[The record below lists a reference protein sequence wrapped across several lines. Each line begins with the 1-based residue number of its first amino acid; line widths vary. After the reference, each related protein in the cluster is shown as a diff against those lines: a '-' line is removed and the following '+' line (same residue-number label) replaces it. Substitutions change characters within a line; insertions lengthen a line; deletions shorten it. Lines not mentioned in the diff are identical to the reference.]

1 MKLHMFGGE
10 IVFWVKSL
18 VMDGCSPKYGNHR
31 CQAMPILLVTYPIPS
46 SIPTY
51 FNVIYPHVLF
61 LKSEFMSHINIH
73 VALSEKLPPQISIN
87 FMAVICDGIKSPQ
100 KIPPIHGSN
109 GSCLWNQQFLFGLPG
124 GYHPQKSA
132 ASAARPK
139 SPRWK
144 RHHWTLPWQHL
155 GIDTWKLCHYAHEN
169 NIFKSLENK
178 MEKPGNA
185 FGQAFFGSY
194 LSCVYIYIHSYIYI
208 YIMAIQCYTN

>member
-31 CQAMPILLVTYPIPS
+31 SQAMPILLVTYPIPS

-87 FMAVICDGIKSPQ
+87 FNKF
-100 KIPPIHGSN
+100 HG
-109 GSCLWNQQFLFGLPG
+109 C
-124 GYHPQKSA
+124 
-132 ASAARPK
+132 
-139 SPRWK
+139 
-144 RHHWTLPWQHL
+144 
-155 GIDTWKLCHYAHEN
+155 
-169 NIFKSLENK
+169 
-178 MEKPGNA
+178 
-185 FGQAFFGSY
+185 Y
-194 LSCVYIYIHSYIYI
+194 L
-208 YIMAIQCYTN
+208 